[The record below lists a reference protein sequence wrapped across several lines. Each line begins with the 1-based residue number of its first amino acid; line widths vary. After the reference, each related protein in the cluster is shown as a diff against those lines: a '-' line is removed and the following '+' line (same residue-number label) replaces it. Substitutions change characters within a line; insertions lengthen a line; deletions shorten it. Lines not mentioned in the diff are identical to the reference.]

1 MAQWFS
7 EEVPP
12 NAKNR
17 NPGWD
22 EYFTSNSSKIESL
35 VREAIQN
42 SLDAWLDKNKAD
54 DDATRQPVEIRIYSS
69 GEEGAL
75 SEEAFAKYR
84 EGAEAHYTAQEC
96 GINVPSG
103 ACRYIVFED
112 FNTTGLVGSVRDE
125 DANPYYKFFKCEN
138 WSDKTAKDLGK
149 WGIGKVAFPISSAL
163 RTFFAYSK
171 RCNGSPEFADIL
183 VGQYLLRHHHV
194 DGRKFTPDGWYG
206 TCDTNGLWMPETDA
220 DVISAFRTDFHVE
233 RGQDGADRSGT
244 SIVVPFVDDFNIADL
259 KQAVLENFLHAI
271 LTGRLQV
278 RIETGNSSQI
288 EVFDNKH
295 LSQIRAFLASH
306 EATRTLIPF
315 LDVLQSGLMK
325 SSNER
330 IALNPPSSG
339 RPKWDDPMI
348 SADKIEQ
355 LRKALEAVNDD
366 GVSETVAITVPCPIL
381 YKGQVPLQSEFS
393 VYIRKCDENGKTRP
407 RFYRKGLYI
416 NKVNVQSLSGYL
428 AVVVV
433 DGEVA
438 NMLNEA
444 EPPSH
449 SEWRDLTGRF
459 GQLMKYPDE
468 HISFVTGS
476 ARQIIRILEAANN
489 ELDMTAMKRFFYVPK
504 NRQTN
509 NAKRRRQPGEQEIK
523 GKQEKFYRLS
533 SLANSE
539 EVGFSLGKG
548 PAPFKPF
555 ELTVSCLYNTL
566 SGKAKYDPNDFDL
579 SDSNSIKITYG
590 PDDLEVVKNA
600 QSITVRVK
608 EGQEDF
614 WVRVTGF
621 DRNRDLILRPKA
633 WRMAEPG
640 QKEALPDDDD
650 TLSEEDQKGE

>member
-7 EEVPP
+7 EEVPT

-54 DDATRQPVEIRIYSS
+54 DDVTRQPAEIRIYYS

-96 GINVPSG
+96 GINVPTG

-171 RCNGSPEFADIL
+171 RCDGSPEFTEVL

-194 DGRKFTPDGWYG
+194 DGKKYTPDGWYG
-206 TCDTNGLWMPETDA
+206 KRDTNGLWMPETDA

-233 RGQDGADRSGT
+233 RGQNGPARSGT
-244 SIVVPFVDDFNIADL
+244 SIVVPFVDEFHISDL

-278 RIETGNSSQI
+278 RIETGNSLQA
-288 EVFDNKH
+288 EVFDNKN
-295 LSQIRAFLASH
+295 LPQIRTFLASH
-306 EATRTLIPF
+306 EATRSLIPF
-315 LDVLQSGLMK
+315 LDVMQSGLMK
-325 SSNER
+325 SSSER

-339 RPKWDDPMI
+339 RPKWEDAMIPTETIEKLRCSLETVDDH
-348 SADKIEQ
+348 
-355 LRKALEAVNDD
+355 N
-366 GVSETVAITVPCPIL
+366 VSETVAISVPCPIL
-381 YKGQVPLQSEFS
+381 YKGRTPLQAEFS
-393 VYIRKCDENGKTRP
+393 VYIRKSDENGKTRP

-449 SEWRDLTGRF
+449 SEWRDLTGMF

-504 NRQTN
+504 NRQTH
-509 NAKRRRQPGEQEIK
+509 NAKRRKQAGTQEIK
-523 GKQEKFYRLS
+523 GKQEKVYRLS
-533 SLANSE
+533 SLANAE

-548 PAPFKPF
+548 PAPFEPF

-579 SDSNSIKITYG
+579 SDSTSIKIAYG

-600 QSITVRVK
+600 QSVTVRVK

-633 WRMAEPG
+633 WRMAESG
-640 QKEALPDDDD
+640 KKEALPDDDD
-650 TLSEEDQKGE
+650 TLSEQEQKGE